1 MANRRDNHA
10 GDEKNRSGTGTSR
23 PVGKGPALA
32 AALSGHLDGKQ
43 AGQHAARQCVE
54 DLAKQGRSGD
64 GACDVGFLFFSRH
77 HVESAREMIQTVRDV
92 LKPRTLVSVSAEA
105 VVGGE
110 AELERQPGVSLV
122 AMSLPGVRT
131 KAFKVEELPGP
142 LVDADTVPEERLRRI
157 GAEAGFFEDHRGTI
171 LLADPF
177 SVPVV
182 TMLPVL
188 TRSRDVCVPF
198 DPQGEVGSSRP
209 ARRTPIIGGMA
220 SASGRAGGNVL
231 ALNDSLFSSG
241 GVGISF
247 GGDVR
252 IDTVLSQGCRP
263 IGQPMVITG
272 GKGQLIT
279 HLGGR
284 PVLQV
289 LSELL
294 DSLEEDVKEQVRKG
308 LFLGRAVSEYKERFG
323 RDDFLIRNIV
333 GVEQSMGAIAV
344 GDLLKV
350 GQTVQFHI
358 RDRKTA
364 GEDLAMLLDAQQLHE
379 RPAGGVLFTCNGRG
393 TRLFETP
400 NHDAGMIAR
409 AFAPESPAAMA
420 GPVRAKMGREM
431 SPRGS
436 ALPSGGDDAA
446 GGGGLGPMPLAGFF
460 AAGEIGPIGDEVF
473 LHGQTACLALFRS
486 WGGE

>member
-1 MANRRDNHA
+1 MGENQRESREGGRERPAQRRKK
-10 GDEKNRSGTGTSR
+10 GQ
-23 PVGKGPALA
+23 GPALA
-32 AALSGHLDGKQ
+32 SSLSGHLDAKQ
-43 AGQHAARQCVE
+43 AATQVARQCLE
-54 DLAKQGRSGD
+54 QLARRGGGGGGGGD
-64 GACDVGFLFFSRH
+64 ACDVAFMFFSRH
-77 HVESAREMIQTVRDV
+77 HVEAARDLIRVVRGE
-92 LKPRTLVSVSAEA
+92 LRPRTLVSVSAEA
-105 VVGGE
+105 VIGGE
-110 AELERQPGVSLV
+110 AELERQPGVSLL

-142 LVDADTVPEERLRRI
+142 LIDAENVPEERLRRI
-157 GAEAGFFEDHRGTI
+157 GHEAGFDEDHRGTI

-188 TRSRDVCVPF
+188 MRARDVCVAF
-198 DPQGEVGSSRP
+198 DPHAQDGNARP
-209 ARRTPIIGGMA
+209 RRRTPIFGGMA
-220 SASGRAGGNVL
+220 SAAGRAGGNVL
-231 ALNDSLFSSG
+231 ALNDSIFTSG
-241 GVGISF
+241 GVGVSF
-247 GGDVR
+247 SGAMR

-284 PVLQV
+284 PVLHV

-308 LFLGRAVSEYKERFG
+308 LFLGRAISEYKDRFG

-344 GDLLKV
+344 GDLLRI
-350 GQTVQFHI
+350 GQTVQFHV

-364 GEDLAMLLDAQQLHE
+364 SEDLAMLLDAQQLHD

-393 TRLFETP
+393 TRLFEKP
-400 NHDAGMIAR
+400 NHDAAMIAR
-409 AFAPESPAAMA
+409 AFAPENPAMSA
-420 GPVRAKMGREM
+420 GPMKAKMGREM
-431 SPRGS
+431 APS
-436 ALPSGGDDAA
+436 AAALGEGTEPSETNGPG
-446 GGGGLGPMPLAGFF
+446 GPMPLAGFF

-473 LHGQTACLALFRS
+473 LHGQTACLGLFR
-486 WGGE
+486 GAE